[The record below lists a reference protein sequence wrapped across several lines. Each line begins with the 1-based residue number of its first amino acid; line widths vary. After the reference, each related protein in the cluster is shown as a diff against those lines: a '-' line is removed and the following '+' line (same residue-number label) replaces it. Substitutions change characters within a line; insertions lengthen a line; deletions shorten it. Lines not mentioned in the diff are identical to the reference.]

1 MNFDDVLEKY
11 RLESIDKVEFGTKF
25 EKLVKQFLETDRYYK
40 EKYSKVY
47 MWNKWPMRDKDQD
60 RGIDLVAETNNGLC
74 AIQCKAK
81 YNDDDSLNAGE
92 MKNFFAMSERKN
104 FKFTERLLVFS
115 GHKLSNTLLEDI
127 EESRINCEKI
137 TGDVFRNSSIDWSN
151 IDKLESKKSL
161 LESLFDHQK
170 EAKNKVL
177 EGFKTSNRGK
187 LIMACG
193 TGKTLTALAITLEQ
207 VKPNPN
213 ENRIVLYLVPSI
225 ALVQQSFRDWANQTD
240 KCIFFTVCSDNK
252 VGNDDIR
259 ASDLETRATTDPSEL
274 KRKLSQKHD
283 KITVIFSTYH
293 SVKVVKDA
301 LDGKQI
307 DLVMCDEAHRTATR
321 DNYYSMIHDNKHI
334 NAKKRLYMTATEKIF
349 AEKTLRNNQNKG
361 KLLYSMDDSDIFGNT
376 FFEYDFDT
384 AIGDNQLSDFKITVL
399 QISRKLIVD
408 LYAKEKNNNL
418 TTVSANDF
426 TRMCGVWKAIQYPNG
441 SNNDKNLL
449 QRVIIFSAAILE
461 SKQIANIIKPNIK
474 NSSVNNPSLE
484 LVAKW
489 CNENLE
495 YTDDEI
501 TVQHIDGTMNAL
513 ERGTKIQ
520 WLKNSTKNSHECRA
534 LSNVRCLS
542 EGVDVPALDG
552 VVFLKPK
559 KTQIEIVQAVGRVL
573 RKSRNKKEGYVIIPV
588 VVPDDVEKDEGLEKS
603 EWETVYSVCR
613 AIRSHDSGF
622 GVSDEPR
629 LKVISIKPKPNG
641 GHDKEKNK
649 NGFQKLLLKP
659 EAKLESEIIEKCG
672 DRVYYDDYCKKL
684 GQKAYLIRKILKK
697 RIEKSHPIKIYIDQ
711 FHNNLKSI
719 LGDDVLQTDVIVS
732 ISEHIVLSRLFHVLF
747 DDNRVKNHD
756 PLTKAFN
763 DVITKIDLKKSDE
776 LGGITIDLEEIYK
789 EMEKKLIHIK
799 NARNVEN
806 ERQRFIEKL
815 YENFF
820 KGEDE
825 ENAKQHGIVFTPPS
839 LVNFILYSV
848 QDILK
853 MDFHIMTGLDDRS
866 VKILDPFAGTG
877 IFLTNL
883 INSGM
888 IKNNLYKKYKN
899 DLFSNEIKLLAYH
912 VATINIE
919 NQYTKKTNRF
929 VPFEGT
935 SYTDTLQLGDNKIHK
950 IDSTF
955 KLAFHRLE
963 RQQKE
968 KINVIVGNPPYL
980 SGRKDVSYDTINK
993 SIEKTYGQFVYG
1005 KAKEKIRNSYIQ
1017 ALRWAS
1023 DRIGDSGIIAFVM
1036 PSSFLRSDSMTG
1048 IRACLYNEFTDIW
1061 CFDLRGDQNG
1071 TKGDESLREGGK
1083 IFDSGSTL
1091 PITITILSKNPKKNS
1106 CNIHYK
1112 DIGNYLSRDDKFE
1125 IIENSK
1131 SISGIKDWK
1140 TITPDKFHDWLDQ
1153 RNEQF
1158 MLYPK
1163 MGNKKIKIKN
1173 TIQSSSIFKIY
1184 SLGVTSARDLWVY
1197 NSSKQ
1202 ELSKNIKRHIDYC
1215 NNLDLK
1221 NPKKDLKQGSLGGD
1235 IISNLKKHGKQ
1246 KFDES
1251 KIRIALYRPFFKQY
1265 LYFDPILNVRQ
1276 ALQRSIF
1283 PNDTSENLVI
1293 CVPYKFS
1300 DEFSV
1305 LITDMTPDLEVEH
1318 HGQCFPLYTYE
1329 NNQKKHNITDY
1340 ALQEFRE
1347 WYNDKKITKIDIFYY
1362 IYGLF
1367 HHPDYKIKY
1376 SNNLKKDLPHIPL
1389 APSFHLI
1396 SKIGKM
1402 LADLHINFDQC
1413 PRYNLNKL
1421 TTIKKIT
1428 KINWAKTVRK
1438 NDKTKIEI
1446 NGELMFDNIP
1456 QIQYKVNGYTPLDW
1470 VVSRYQ
1476 FKTDTLTGITNDS
1489 ISDVNII
1496 EKIERAI
1503 HLGLESDNLI
1513 EKLRSEAFEPL
1524 NYKKK
1529 QGLDKF

>member
-1 MNFDDVLEKY
+1 MLEKY
-11 RLESIDKVEFGTKF
+11 REESPDKVEFGKKF
-25 EKLVKQFLETDRYYK
+25 EKLVKQFLETDRYYEGK
-40 EKYSKVY
+40 FIKVY

-60 RGIDLVAETNNGLC
+60 RGIDLVAETHTGLC

-104 FKFTERLLVFS
+104 FNFTERLLVFS
-115 GHKLSNTLLEDI
+115 GHKISNTLLEDI
-127 EESRINCEKI
+127 EESRIDCEKI
-137 TGDVFRNSSIDWSN
+137 TGDTFRNSSINWSGV
-151 IDKLESKKSL
+151 DKLELKKSL
-161 LESLFDHQK
+161 LTSLYDHQK

-177 EGFKTSNRGK
+177 EGFKTNDRGK

-193 TGKTLTALAITLEQ
+193 TGKTLTALAIALDQ
-207 VKPNPN
+207 IKLQSKHG
-213 ENRIVLYLVPSI
+213 IILYLVPSI

-240 KCIFFTVCSDNK
+240 KCKFFTVCSDSK
-252 VGNDDIR
+252 VGSDDMQI
-259 ASDLETRATTDPSEL
+259 SDLETRATTDPKEL
-274 KRKLSQKHD
+274 KRKLLQNHD
-283 KITVIFSTYH
+283 KISVIFSTYN

-321 DNYYSMIHDNKHI
+321 ENYYSMIHDNKHI

-349 AEKTLRNNQNKG
+349 GEKALQKNQNKG
-361 KLLYSMDDSDIFGNT
+361 KSLYSMDDPTIFGNT
-376 FFEYDFDT
+376 FYEYDFNT
-384 AIGDNQLSDFKITVL
+384 AIGDNQLADFKITIL

-408 LYAKEKNNNL
+408 LYNKEYDDAL

-441 SNNDKNLL
+441 SSKNKNLL
-449 QRVIIFSAAILE
+449 QRVIIFSGAISE
-461 SKQIANIIKPNIK
+461 SKQIANIVKFNTKNPKIK
-474 NSSVNNPSLE
+474 NPPLE

-495 YTDDEI
+495 HTNDAI

-513 ERGTKIQ
+513 ERGSKIQ
-520 WLKNSTKNSHECRA
+520 WLKNSAKNPQECRA

-552 VVFLKPK
+552 IIFLKPK

-588 VVPDDVEKDEGLEKS
+588 VVPDDVETDEGLEKS

-613 AIRSHDSGF
+613 AMRSHDSTF
-622 GVSDEPR
+622 GVADEPR
-629 LKVISIKPKPNG
+629 LNVITIKPLPPIGEVGN
-641 GHDKEKNK
+641 KENK
-649 NGFQKLLLKP
+649 NGYQKLLIKP
-659 EAKLESEIIEKCG
+659 EAKLESKIIEKCG

-684 GQKAYLIRKILKK
+684 GQKAYLIKKILKK
-697 RIEKSHPIKIYIDQ
+697 RIETSHPIKVHIDQ

-719 LGDDVLQTDVIVS
+719 LGDDVSQTDVIVS

-747 DDNRVKNHD
+747 DDDRVKKHD
-756 PLTKAFN
+756 PLAYAFK
-763 DVITKIDLKKSDE
+763 DVVEKIDLEKNGD
-776 LGGITIDLEEIYK
+776 LGSITIDLEEIYK
-789 EMEKKLIHIK
+789 EMEKKLMHIK
-799 NARNVEN
+799 NAKNVEN

-825 ENAKQHGIVFTPPS
+825 ENARQHGIVFTPPS
-839 LVNFILYSV
+839 IVNFILHSV
-848 QDILK
+848 QHILK
-853 MDFHIMTGLDDRS
+853 TDFHIITGFDDRS

-888 IKNNLYKKYKN
+888 IRNNLYKKYKN

-919 NQYTKKTNRF
+919 NQYTKQTNKY

-935 SYTDTLQLGDNKIHK
+935 SYTDTLQLGDNKDRK

-980 SGRKDVSYDTINK
+980 SGKKDTLYDEINK
-993 SIEKTYGQFVYG
+993 NIEKTYGKYVHG

-1023 DRIGDSGIIAFVM
+1023 DRIGNSGVIAFVI
-1036 PSSFLRSDSMTG
+1036 PSSFLRNDSMKG
-1048 IRACLYNEFTDIW
+1048 IRACLYKEFTDIW
-1061 CFDLRGDQNG
+1061 CFDLRGNQNG
-1071 TKGDESLREGGK
+1071 VKGDESLKEGGK

-1091 PITITILSKNPKKNS
+1091 PITIAILSKNPNKNK

-1112 DIGNYLSRDDKFE
+1112 DIGDYLSRNDKLQ

-1131 SISGIKDWK
+1131 SIEGIKDWK
-1140 TITPDKFHDWLDQ
+1140 IITPDRFHDWLEQ
-1153 RNEQF
+1153 RDEQ
-1158 MLYPK
+1158 YISYHK
-1163 MGNKKIKIKN
+1163 IGNKKINEVK
-1173 TIQSSSIFKIY
+1173 TPTIFKTY
-1184 SLGVTSARDLWVY
+1184 SLGVTTARDWWAY
-1197 NSSKQ
+1197 NSSK
-1202 ELSKNIKRHIDYC
+1202 EVLVKNIKRHIDYC

-1221 NPKKDLKQGSLGGD
+1221 NLKVDLKQGSLGGD
-1235 IISNLKKHGKQ
+1235 IVHDLKKCGKQ
-1246 KFDES
+1246 RFDNS
-1251 KIRIALYRPFFKQY
+1251 KCRIASYRPFFKQY
-1265 LYFDPILNVRQ
+1265 LYFDNILNVRP
-1276 ALQRSIF
+1276 ALQPSIF
-1283 PNDTSENLVI
+1283 PTQTSKNFII
-1293 CVPYKFS
+1293 CITQKVS
-1300 DEFSV
+1300 FSV
-1305 LITDMTPDLEVEH
+1305 LITNQIMDIKGLGQTD
-1318 HGQCFPLYTYE
+1318 GGTQCFPLYTYK
-1329 NNQKKHNITDY
+1329 NNERHDNITDY
-1340 ALQEFRE
+1340 ALQEYHE
-1347 WYNDKKITKIDIFYY
+1347 WYNDKHITKIDIFYY

-1367 HHPDYKIKY
+1367 HHPNYKTKY
-1376 SNNLKKDLPHIPL
+1376 SNNLKKDLPHIPMS
-1389 APSFHLI
+1389 PSFYLI
-1396 SKIGKM
+1396 SKIGKK

-1413 PRYNLNKL
+1413 PRYNLKKL
-1421 TTIKKIT
+1421 TTIEKIIKIGWGKKLQ
-1428 KINWAKTVRK
+1428 RY
-1438 NDKTKIEI
+1438 DKTKIEI
-1446 NGELMFDNIP
+1446 NNKLMFNNIP
-1456 QIQYKVNGYTPLDW
+1456 QIKYKISEYTPLDW
-1470 VVSRYQ
+1470 IIRKHQ
-1476 FKTDTLTGITNDS
+1476 LGINKENDITNDS
-1489 ISDVNII
+1489 LSNVDII
-1496 EKIERAI
+1496 KKIEQAVY
-1503 HLGLESDNLI
+1503 LGLESDNLI
-1513 EKLRSEAFEPL
+1513 NKLQSEAFEPI
-1524 NYKKK
+1524 NYIKK